1 MSYSLNLSDA
11 CYQNIRND
19 NRDSGRWHTPRMLTS
34 RTYQNDLANAG
45 PILARFWYFHMS
57 DKFCAKIDEQITIYR
72 KGLSNMQ
79 QNNEVLLRMRVF
91 N

>member
-19 NRDSGRWHTPRMLTS
+19 NWNSGRWHTPRMLTS

-45 PILARFWYFHMS
+45 SILARFWYFHMS
-57 DKFCAKIDEQITIYR
+57 DTFRAKREEQITIYR
-72 KGLSNMQ
+72 KGLRNM
-79 QNNEVLLRMRVF
+79 
-91 N
+91 